1 SPHDSRGDLS
11 LRTGRV
17 PLKSGGMLPLISSL
31 FNEFEM
37 GSTPRHW
44 RQRSHVA
51 NGGFTE
57 DVKTSNMKINSNK
70 RIFK

>member
-1 SPHDSRGDLS
+1 
-11 LRTGRV
+11 
-17 PLKSGGMLPLISSL
+17 MLPLISSL

-57 DVKTSNMKINSNK
+57 DV
-70 RIFK
+70 